1 MAIEQFNKLDIKKP
15 VKPTTRPL
23 TPALM
28 FLRALALGLSYEEA
42 FRADVGFVHDLMTE
56 KGNDSFEYPIIGT
69 DDDFRKL

>member
-1 MAIEQFNKLDIKKP
+1 
-15 VKPTTRPL
+15 
-23 TPALM
+23 M

-56 KGNDSFEYPIIGT
+56 KGNDSYEYPIIGT